1 MIVKIITPIEVR
13 NILRHLAKLV
23 GHVRNEHDPIVAM
36 PVKTHGIISLAIL
49 LHAKIFLS
57 RKEDYFG
64 RCFFKFWHFS
74 NHWFHFLYSP
84 NSEIVV
90 RIRLGFIF
98 CIIQIIVSAVL
109 LLLHSCR
116 TTRMWSHTLLAH
128 LNHLSQFVARSNY
141 FPFFD
146 VGGRLIWNVSQEFIW
161 SSTDQEVSNIEYQ

>member
-1 MIVKIITPIEVR
+1 MVSYLWRFCCTQKYFCLEKKII
-13 NILRHLAKLV
+13 LV
-23 GHVRNEHDPIVAM
+23 VA
-36 PVKTHGIISLAIL
+36 SSNSD
-49 LHAKIFLS
+49 IFQIT
-57 RKEDYFG
+57 DFI
-64 RCFFKFWHFS
+64 
-74 NHWFHFLYSP
+74 FLYSP

-146 VGGRLIWNVSQEFIW
+146 VGGRLIWNVSQAFIW
-161 SSTDQEVSNIEYQ
+161 SSTDQEVSNIEYQKPKIHFKNVIPFSRKSDGSTDIFCRKG